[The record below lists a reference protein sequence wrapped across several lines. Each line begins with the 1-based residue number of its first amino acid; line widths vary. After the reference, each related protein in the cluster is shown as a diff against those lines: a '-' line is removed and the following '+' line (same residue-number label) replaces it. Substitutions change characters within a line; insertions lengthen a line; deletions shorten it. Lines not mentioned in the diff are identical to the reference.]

1 MAAPNLYTILGVAR
15 NASADEIKKAYRKL
29 AQKHH
34 PDRNPGDK
42 KAEERFKEI
51 SVAHDA
57 LSDPDKRALYDE
69 FGMEG
74 LQPGFDPARARAYRQ
89 RASSGAGAP
98 SFDWGP
104 GAGSGPWAETGRG
117 GFADILNELFGSL
130 GRQARGVPGAD
141 LEYPVTI
148 GLLDAVRGRSI
159 TLTLERHVPC
169 SSCGGTGRTGSRQCA
184 RCGGVGAVPERVRLT
199 VKIPP
204 GVDTGSRVRVAG
216 KGEPGQFGGPPGD
229 LYLAIS
235 VSPHPHLE
243 RQGQDLYLNLPITV
257 REAVLGAIVMVP
269 TPGGKVKL
277 KVPSGS
283 QSGQVLRLRGAGIQ
297 KGKSAAAGDFFVRLL
312 VHVPTNGAEYV
323 KDAVDALE
331 RAYNEDPRRHLEL

>member
-1 MAAPNLYTILGVAR
+1 MAAPNLYSILGVAR
-15 NASADEIKKAYRKL
+15 NASADDIKKAYRKL
-29 AQKHH
+29 AQKFH
-34 PDRNPGDK
+34 PDKNPGDK

-57 LSDPDKRALYDE
+57 LSDPEKRALYDE

-89 RASSGAGAP
+89 RASAGPGAQ
-98 SFDWGP
+98 SFDWGA
-104 GAGSGPWAETGRG
+104 GAGSGPWAETSRG
-117 GFADILNELFGSL
+117 GFGDILNELFGHL

-148 GLLDAVRGRSI
+148 SMLDAIRGRSI
-159 TLTLERHVPC
+159 TLTLERQVPC
-169 SSCGGTGRTGSRQCA
+169 SSCGATGRIGPRPCA
-184 RCGGVGAVPERVRLT
+184 RCGGAGAVPERLRLT

-216 KGEPGQFGGPPGD
+216 KGEPGQFGGQAGD
-229 LYLAIS
+229 LYLA
-235 VSPHPHLE
+235 VTVLPHPHLE

-257 REAVLGAIVMVP
+257 GEAVLGATVMVP

-283 QSGQVLRLRGAGIQ
+283 QSGRVLRLRGAGIQ
-297 KGKSAAAGDFFVRLL
+297 KGQSAGDFFVRLL
-312 VHVPTNGAEYV
+312 IHVPTNGAASV
-323 KDAVDALE
+323 KEAVDTLE
-331 RAYNEDPRRHLEL
+331 RAYKEDPRRDLEL

>member
-1 MAAPNLYTILGVAR
+1 MAAPNLYSILGVAR

-57 LSDPDKRALYDE
+57 LSDPEKRALYDE

-74 LQPGFDPARARAYRQ
+74 LQPGFDPARARAYRA
-89 RASSGAGAP
+89 RAASGAGAG
-98 SFDWGP
+98 SFDWGA
-104 GAGSGPWAETGRG
+104 GAEPWGESGRG
-117 GFADILNELFGSL
+117 GSFADILNELFGHL

-169 SSCGGTGRTGSRQCA
+169 SSCGGTGRTASRQCA
-184 RCGGVGAVPERVRLT
+184 RCGGAGVVPERVRLT

-204 GVDTGSRVRVAG
+204 GVDNGSRVRVAG
-216 KGEPGQFGGPPGD
+216 KGEPGQFGGPAGD
-229 LYLAIS
+229 LYLAIT
-235 VSPHPHLE
+235 VLPHPHLE
-243 RQGQDLYLNLPITV
+243 RQGRNLYLNLPITV
-257 REAVLGAIVMVP
+257 REAVLGATVTVP
-269 TPGGKVKL
+269 TPGGRVKL

-297 KGKSAAAGDFFVRLL
+297 KGQSSPAGDFFVRLL

-323 KDAVDALE
+323 RDAVEALE
-331 RAYNEDPRRHLEL
+331 RAYKEDPRRHLEL

>member
-1 MAAPNLYTILGVAR
+1 MSDFYALLGVAR
-15 NASADEIKKAYRKL
+15 TASEVDIKKAYRKL

-74 LQPGFDPARARAYRQ
+74 LQPGFDPARARAFRQQ
-89 RASSGAGAP
+89 RASAGGGAQ
-98 SFDWGP
+98 SFEWSS
-104 GAGSGPWAETGRG
+104 GSGPWTESGRG
-117 GFADILNELFGSL
+117 SFADILNELFGSL

-169 SSCGGTGRTGSRQCA
+169 TSCGATGRTGSRQCP
-184 RCGGVGAVPERVRLT
+184 RCGGIGAVPERVRLT

-216 KGEPGQFGGPPGD
+216 KGEPGQFGGSAGD
-229 LYLAIS
+229 LYLVIT
-235 VSPHPHLE
+235 VLPHPHLE

-257 REAVLGAIVMVP
+257 GEAVLGATVTVP
-269 TPGGKVKL
+269 TPGGKVKV

-283 QSGQVLRLRGAGIQ
+283 QSGRVLRLRGAGIQ
-297 KGKSAAAGDFFVRLL
+297 KGQSAGDFLVRLL
-312 VHVPTNGAEYV
+312 IHVPTNGADSV
-323 KDAVDALE
+323 KEAVDTLE
-331 RAYNEDPRRHLEL
+331 RAYKDDPRRDLEL